1 MKSALKQGRATKRNK
16 GDLDLTY
23 MYISPNNIPVY
34 FCYLQ
39 ITVTSGELSTAVPTE
54 AWYTYT
60 LFYNYRKVL
69 ETATEPP
76 LPPQGNLADGMPV
89 FLMTCWVKQ

>member
-1 MKSALKQGRATKRNK
+1 M
-16 GDLDLTY
+16 Y
-23 MYISPNNIPVY
+23 MYNSPNNIPVY

-39 ITVTSGELSTAVPTE
+39 ITVTSGELSTAVLTE

-60 LFYNYRKVL
+60 LFYNYNKVT
-69 ETATEPP
+69 ETVTEPP
-76 LPPQGNLADGMPV
+76 LPPQDNLADGTVMFSN